1 MSESVMVYN
10 IYTALAK
17 HRRIG
22 TSDACE
28 VRVDDLATVSLV
40 HTRTLAFVENSY
52 LLVSNS
58 A

>member
-1 MSESVMVYN
+1 MSESVVVYN

-22 TSDACE
+22 VSDACE
-28 VRVDDLATVSLV
+28 VRVDLTTVSLV